1 MDVLPV
7 WIRLPAPKKEDGEI
21 VAPAR
26 CPFTGLSAAKLF
38 NLAVP
43 CAANGFKP
51 PVRSV
56 SVPTGADPETSKKT
70 TKNHRK
76 GRFVRLIHLPSLLA
90 YLDSLADQ
98 QAQKEAA

>member
-7 WIRLPAPKKEDGEI
+7 WIRLPAPKREGDTVI
-21 VAPAR
+21 PAR

-38 NLAVP
+38 NLSVP
-43 CAANGFKP
+43 CAANNFKP
-51 PVRSV
+51 AVRSV
-56 SVPTGADPETSKKT
+56 SVPSGADPEKKSP
-70 TKNHRK
+70 KNHRK

-90 YLDSLADQ
+90 YLDALADQ